1 MRRVEALA
9 LLTQHGKAQA
19 LTGLAE
25 RLGLPLLHTD
35 AYDTDQ
41 LGTFTGDVP
50 RRGPPIEAALA
61 KARLATEL
69 TGARYGLG
77 SEGSFGPDPGVGCT
91 AWGLE
96 IVVWFDRATGRHV
109 HAAAQGPQTNY
120 RQQEALRLDEVLSF
134 AEAVGFPSHGVIVGR
149 PGQAWFD
156 KFVADLDTLR
166 QRAAQGLAHGA
177 VWLETD
183 MRAHRNP
190 TRMAMIRAAADA
202 LAERLSRRCPRCAA
216 PGFGPSRLLPGARCE
231 TCGHLTSAA
240 RARLLCCDACAHQ
253 EEEPLRAS
261 VPALRCDRCN
271 P

>member
-1 MRRVEALA
+1 VKRVDALA
-9 LLTQHGKAQA
+9 LLTQHGKASA
-19 LTGLAE
+19 LAGLAT

-35 AYDTDQ
+35 AYDTDR

-50 RRGPPIEAALA
+50 RHGPPIEAALT

-77 SEGSFGPDPGVGCT
+77 SEGSFGPDPYVGCT

-96 IVVWFDRATGRHV
+96 IIVWFDSLTGQHV
-109 HAAAQGPQTNY
+109 HAAAQGPRTNY
-120 RQQEALRLDEVLSF
+120 RQQDVHHLDEVLAF
-134 AEAVGFPSHGVIVGR
+134 AAAAGFPSHGLIIGR
-149 PGQAWFD
+149 PGQPWFD
-156 KFVADLDTLR
+156 KFLPDLNTLR
-166 QRAAQGLAHGA
+166 QRASQGLAQGR

-190 TRMAMIRAAADA
+190 TRMEMIRAAADA
-202 LAERLSRRCPRCAA
+202 LAERLAYACPRCAA
-216 PGFGPSRLLPGARCE
+216 PGFGPTRLLPGARCE

-240 RARLLCCDACAHQ
+240 RARLLACQACAHQ
-253 EEEPLRAS
+253 AEEPLRHS
-261 VPALRCDRCN
+261 VPAMQCDRCN